1 MIVYQIFLNLKID
14 DWSAGILLLTKLPM
28 YYRWEIFTLAII
40 NFVLTY
46 FNEKVLITCLNTCMQ
61 NRAERKRLATI
72 E

>member
-14 DWSAGILLLTKLPM
+14 EWSAGILLLTRLPM

-46 FNEKVLITCLNTCMQ
+46 FNEKVLITCLNNYM
-61 NRAERKRLATI
+61 
-72 E
+72 